1 MGLRFM
7 NHYITDSS
15 FGYKIVIH
23 LAQSLKEGKD
33 SDEIVK
39 LKYSISA
46 SSYVLRHIFRIH
58 FILQVPI
65 LSSHNFV
72 ISPSHFVCHRIIHR
86 CFKVHYSSRSTT

>member
-1 MGLRFM
+1 M

-46 SSYVLRHIFRIH
+46 SSG
-58 FILQVPI
+58 
-65 LSSHNFV
+65 
-72 ISPSHFVCHRIIHR
+72 
-86 CFKVHYSSRSTT
+86 

>member
-7 NHYITDSS
+7 NHNITDSS

-46 SSYVLRHIFRIH
+46 SSYVLRHLFRIH
-58 FILQVPI
+58 FILQVFTKLP
-65 LSSHNFV
+65 
-72 ISPSHFVCHRIIHR
+72 
-86 CFKVHYSSRSTT
+86 